1 MTRDEIERMVLD
13 IIEADDY
20 DLYKSLV
27 PELAEDPDD
36 AEDFLDQL
44 VSVASAHI
52 NSREPVDKDY
62 EC

>member
-1 MTRDEIERMVLD
+1 MVLD
-13 IIEADDY
+13 IIEAADY